1 VLNYRQFY
9 IILVISIFYGGTISD
24 KMDNF
29 DIQILSRLLNNCRES
44 DRQIGIE
51 LGMSGGAVNSR
62 IRKMQKLEIIEKF
75 VVKVEPP
82 VLGYGVLYFVISGE
96 NMKEVLEQVSLVGE
110 PHFVAPCVG
119 GITVCSIIVKEN
131 LEQKIELAKKLM
143 KDFKVLSIFE
153 AENPGFKTNLTK
165 TDLQI
170 LDELIKDPRQK
181 IETLAKNTKMSTKTI
196 TRCIDKLQKNEGI
209 QFTTVYDP
217 KKIKKFIPYAIITW
231 IEGDLKETLEKMNK
245 EFSNTYLQ
253 IPFIAKNQIV
263 LFLYS
268 NNIYKIDELTQK
280 VRNLKNIKSAD
291 LFIPKKISF
300 YDNWIKKTI
309 MDFKKSSKL
318 HLTYQTN

>member
-1 VLNYRQFY
+1 M
-9 IILVISIFYGGTISD
+9 ILVISIFYGVTISD

-143 KDFKVLSIFE
+143 RDFKVLSIFE

-170 LDELIKDPRQK
+170 LDELIKDPREK
-181 IETLAKNTKMSTKTI
+181 IETLAKNTRMSTKTI

-231 IEGDLKETLEKMNK
+231 IERDLKETLEKMNK
-245 EFSNTYLQ
+245 EFSNAYLQ

-309 MDFKKSSKL
+309 IDFKKSSKL

>member
-9 IILVISIFYGGTISD
+9 IILVISIFYGVTISD

-170 LDELIKDPRQK
+170 LDELIKDPREK
-181 IETLAKNTKMSTKTI
+181 IETLAKNTRMSTKTI

-245 EFSNTYLQ
+245 EFSNAYLQ

-309 MDFKKSSKL
+309 IDFKKSSKL

>member
-1 VLNYRQFY
+1 MLNYRQFY
-9 IILVISIFYGGTISD
+9 IILVISIFYGVTISD

-231 IEGDLKETLEKMNK
+231 IEKDLKETLEKMNK
-245 EFSNTYLQ
+245 EFSNAYLQ

-263 LFLYS
+263 LFFYS

-309 MDFKKSSKL
+309 IDFKKSSKL